1 MESPETMNAADFFT
15 DVKRRVS
22 RKCQASDPLE
32 EARRVLGASGLT
44 AEGQMV
50 RKAVV
55 ALGAHDGE
63 FGDSDIHR
71 LGADALALVS
81 ALIDARN
88 TRRYPDGDWL
98 AAGAVS

>member
-1 MESPETMNAADFFT
+1 MNAADFFA

-22 RKCQASDPLE
+22 RKCMASDPLE

-55 ALGAHDGE
+55 ALGTHDGE

-88 TRRYPDGDWL
+88 SKRYPDGDWL